1 MSWQMKHTHFSAR
14 HLRVALAGLLALC
27 AGLAGCA
34 MWGEQTAD
42 TVHYVQIRDTISPM
56 HLYVSVGDQVRWQNL
71 RNESVKIGLLTGM
84 DLEQATCER
93 GFRRFGV
100 MEDFVTIKPR
110 DYVSLCFVRPGLVR
124 YNIWMDPNDA
134 KGAITRTAVIHIDRS

>member
-1 MSWQMKHTHFSAR
+1 MKHR
-14 HLRVALAGLLALC
+14 HLITRHLKVALVCLLVLSAGIS
-27 AGLAGCA
+27 GCGIWA
-34 MWGEQTAD
+34 ERTAE

-84 DLEQATCER
+84 DLEQASCER
-93 GFRRFGV
+93 GFRHFGV
-100 MEDFVTIKPR
+100 MDDFVTIKPR

-124 YNIWMDPNDA
+124 YNIWMDPNNS